1 MSDKK
6 FNEYLF
12 QKYLKNDISR
22 RKFMGTLAAA
32 GASSTVINSLLSKRA
47 HAATPKRGGRLVVG
61 MEQAT
66 AQDSLDPT
74 SYWGTGNILMGNCVH
89 DWLVNRGPDLN
100 PAPFLATSW
109 EPNADAS
116 SWVFNLR
123 TDVEWHDGAKFT
135 ADDVMYSCTRHFRE
149 GTESPAKAYMSTIAS
164 MDKLS
169 DHQLRFNLTAPN
181 ADFPVVLSDT
191 RVQITQ
197 NGREDFSNPA
207 GTGPFKVVDF
217 TPGSRYVFERN
228 DNYWGDDGPYVD
240 EVEFVGIP
248 DPTAKI
254 NALLAGD
261 INCILQL
268 DQKAARLINNSGS
281 SYVIDAPSG
290 AFLNLA
296 MMVDREPT
304 NNNDFRLAIKHAMD
318 REGLVNNV
326 LKGFGSVGNDHPI
339 APISPYYNSDL
350 PQRTYDPDKANF
362 HIKKAGLENTP
373 IDFYGSDVAG
383 SGGLACAQHLQ
394 QSAKKANINLNVIN
408 PPADSYWSA
417 VWIQKPII
425 VSGWDARP
433 VPDLIFAIAFAS
445 ESGWN
450 ETLWKNDKFDK
461 LMVSARSDTD
471 FESRKAKYFE
481 MQEMLHNHGGHGTLG
496 FRNYVDAASNEVQGI
511 NPHGSGPLGFYQGP
525 RTAWIDS

>member
-1 MSDKK
+1 
-6 FNEYLF
+6 
-12 QKYLKNDISR
+12 
-22 RKFMGTLAAA
+22 
-32 GASSTVINSLLSKRA
+32 
-47 HAATPKRGGRLVVG
+47 
-61 MEQAT
+61 
-66 AQDSLDPT
+66 
-74 SYWGTGNILMGNCVH
+74 
-89 DWLVNRGPDLN
+89 
-100 PAPFLATSW
+100 
-109 EPNADAS
+109 
-116 SWVFNLR
+116 
-123 TDVEWHDGAKFT
+123 
-135 ADDVMYSCTRHFRE
+135 
-149 GTESPAKAYMSTIAS
+149 
-164 MDKLS
+164 
-169 DHQLRFNLTAPN
+169 LTAPN

-197 NGREDFSNPA
+197 NGREDFTKPA

-318 REGLVNNV
+318 RQGLVDNV

-339 APISPYYNSDL
+339 APISPYYNTDL
-350 PQRTYDPDKANF
+350 PQRTFDPDKANF

-417 VWIQKPII
+417 VWIQKPMI

-481 MQEMLHNHGGHGTLG
+481 MQEMLHNNGGHGTLA

>member
-1 MSDKK
+1 
-6 FNEYLF
+6 
-12 QKYLKNDISR
+12 
-22 RKFMGTLAAA
+22 
-32 GASSTVINSLLSKRA
+32 
-47 HAATPKRGGRLVVG
+47 
-61 MEQAT
+61 MEQAA

-74 SYWGTGNILMGNCVH
+74 HYWGTGNILMGNCVH

-100 PAPFLATSW
+100 AAPFLATSW
-109 EPNADAS
+109 ESNADAS

-135 ADDVMYSCTRHFRE
+135 ADDVMYSVTRHFRE

-164 MDKLS
+164 MDRLS
-169 DHQLRFNLTAPN
+169 DHQLRFNLSAPN
-181 ADFPVVLSDT
+181 ADFPIVLSDT

-197 NGREDFSNPA
+197 NGREDFTKPA
-207 GTGPFKVVDF
+207 GTGPFKVVEF

-228 DNYWGDDGPYVD
+228 DNYWGNDGPYVD

-304 NNNDFRLAIKHAMD
+304 NSNDFRLAIKHAMD

-326 LKGFGSVGNDHPI
+326 LKGFGSVLSLI
-339 APISPYYNSDL
+339 
-350 PQRTYDPDKANF
+350 
-362 HIKKAGLENTP
+362 HI
-373 IDFYGSDVAG
+373 
-383 SGGLACAQHLQ
+383 
-394 QSAKKANINLNVIN
+394 
-408 PPADSYWSA
+408 
-417 VWIQKPII
+417 
-425 VSGWDARP
+425 
-433 VPDLIFAIAFAS
+433 
-445 ESGWN
+445 
-450 ETLWKNDKFDK
+450 
-461 LMVSARSDTD
+461 
-471 FESRKAKYFE
+471 
-481 MQEMLHNHGGHGTLG
+481 
-496 FRNYVDAASNEVQGI
+496 
-511 NPHGSGPLGFYQGP
+511 
-525 RTAWIDS
+525 